1 MMYHIPA
8 VLSPQEVD
16 DFRAQLQQA
25 DWVDGRATTGD
36 QGALVKKNQQVDTRS
51 PLYGELQN
59 RVLAALNRSSLF
71 FAAALPKTLSS
82 PLFNR
87 YQQSETYGFH
97 VDGAVRSQAQGGW
110 MRTDLSATLFL
121 SSPESYDGGELVV
134 NDTYGQHTVK
144 LPAGDLVLYPSS
156 SLHCVMPVT
165 QGVRVASFLWI
176 QSMIRDD
183 KRRSMLFELDR
194 NIQTLKSRHGESDEV
209 LSLLNLYHNLLRE
222 WSEI

>member
-16 DFRAQLQQA
+16 YFSGRLQQA
-25 DWVDGRATTGD
+25 EWVDGRATTGD
-36 QGALVKKNQQVDTRS
+36 QGAQVKNNQQVDTRS
-51 PLYGELQN
+51 ALYDELQGK
-59 RVLAALNRSSLF
+59 VLAALNRSSLF
-71 FAAALPKTLSS
+71 FAAALPKNLSS

-121 SSPESYDGGELVV
+121 SAPEDYTGGELVI
-134 NDTYGQHTVK
+134 NDTYGQHAVK

-156 SLHCVMPVT
+156 SLHCVTPVT
-165 QGVRVASFLWI
+165 QGTRVASFLWV

-183 KRRSMLFELDR
+183 KRRAMLFELDGT
-194 NIQTLKSRHGESDEV
+194 IQALKSRHGESEEV

>member
-59 RVLAALNRSSLF
+59 KVLAALNRSSLF

-121 SSPESYDGGELVV
+121 SAPESYTGGELVV

-156 SLHCVMPVT
+156 SLHCVTPVT

-176 QSMIRDD
+176 LSMIRDD

-209 LSLLNLYHNLLRE
+209 LSLLNLYHILLRE
-222 WSEI
+222 LSEI

>member
-16 DFRAQLQQA
+16 YFTTQLQQA
-25 DWVDGRATTGD
+25 DWVDGRVTTGD
-36 QGALVKKNQQVDTRS
+36 QGAQVKNNQQVDTRS
-51 PLYGELQN
+51 SLYGELQATI
-59 RVLAALNRSSLF
+59 VAALNRSSLF

-87 YQQSETYGFH
+87 YQQTETYGFH

-121 SSPESYDGGELVV
+121 SAPESYEGGELVV
-134 NDTYGQHTVK
+134 NDTYGQHSVK

-156 SLHCVMPVT
+156 SLHCVTPVT
-165 QGVRVASFLWI
+165 VGTRVASFLWV

-183 KRRSMLFELDR
+183 KHRAMLFDLDG
-194 NIQTLKSRHGESDEV
+194 NIQKLKSRHGESDEV

>member
-59 RVLAALNRSSLF
+59 KVLTALNRSSLF

-121 SSPESYDGGELVV
+121 SAPESYTGGELVV

-156 SLHCVMPVT
+156 SLHCVTPVT

>member
-87 YQQSETYGFH
+87 YQQS
-97 VDGAVRSQAQGGW
+97 
-110 MRTDLSATLFL
+110 
-121 SSPESYDGGELVV
+121 
-134 NDTYGQHTVK
+134 
-144 LPAGDLVLYPSS
+144 
-156 SLHCVMPVT
+156 
-165 QGVRVASFLWI
+165 
-176 QSMIRDD
+176 
-183 KRRSMLFELDR
+183 
-194 NIQTLKSRHGESDEV
+194 
-209 LSLLNLYHNLLRE
+209 
-222 WSEI
+222 

>member
-110 MRTDLSATLFL
+110 MRTDLSATLVL
-121 SSPESYDGGELVV
+121 SAPESYEGGELVV

>member
-16 DFRAQLQQA
+16 YFSGRLQQA
-25 DWVDGRATTGD
+25 EWVDGRATTGD
-36 QGALVKKNQQVDTRS
+36 QGAQVKNNQQVDTRS
-51 PLYGELQN
+51 ALYDELQGK
-59 RVLAALNRSSLF
+59 VLAALNRSSLF

-121 SSPESYDGGELVV
+121 SAPEDYTGGELVI
-134 NDTYGQHTVK
+134 NDTYGQHAVK
-144 LPAGDLVLYPSS
+144 IPAGDLVLYPSS
-156 SLHCVMPVT
+156 SLHCVTPVT
-165 QGVRVASFLWI
+165 QGARVASFLWV

-183 KRRSMLFELDR
+183 KRRAMLFELDGT
-194 NIQTLKSRHGESDEV
+194 IQALKSRHGESEEV

>member
-16 DFRAQLQQA
+16 YFTTQLQQA
-25 DWVDGRATTGD
+25 DWVDGRVTTGD
-36 QGALVKKNQQVDTRS
+36 QGAQVKNNQQVDTRS
-51 PLYGELQN
+51 SLYGELQAT
-59 RVLAALNRSSLF
+59 VVAALNRSSLF

-121 SSPESYDGGELVV
+121 SAPESYEGGELVV
-134 NDTYGQHTVK
+134 NDTYGQHSVK

-156 SLHCVMPVT
+156 SLHCVTPVT
-165 QGVRVASFLWI
+165 VGTRVASFLWV

-183 KRRSMLFELDR
+183 KHRAMLFDLDG
-194 NIQTLKSRHGESDEV
+194 NIQKLKSRHGESDEV

>member
-16 DFRAQLQQA
+16 YFTVRLQQA
-25 DWVDGRATTGD
+25 DWVDGRVTTGD
-36 QGALVKKNQQVDTRS
+36 QGAQVKNNQQVDTRS
-51 PLYGELQN
+51 SLYGELQAT
-59 RVLAALNRSSLF
+59 VVAALNRSSLF

-121 SSPESYDGGELVV
+121 SAPESYEGGELVV
-134 NDTYGQHTVK
+134 NDTYGQHSVK

-156 SLHCVMPVT
+156 SLHCVTPVT
-165 QGVRVASFLWI
+165 VGTRVASFLWV

-183 KRRSMLFELDR
+183 KHRAMLFDLDG
-194 NIQTLKSRHGESDEV
+194 NIQKLKSRHGESDEV

>member
-59 RVLAALNRSSLF
+59 QVLAALNRSSLF

-121 SSPESYDGGELVV
+121 SAPESYDGGELVV

-183 KRRSMLFELDR
+183 KRRSMLFDLDR

>member
-16 DFRAQLQQA
+16 YFSGRLQQA
-25 DWVDGRATTGD
+25 EWVDGRATTGD
-36 QGALVKKNQQVDTRS
+36 QGAQVKNNQQVDTRS
-51 PLYGELQN
+51 ALYDELQSK
-59 RVLAALNRSSLF
+59 VLAALNRSSLF

-121 SSPESYDGGELVV
+121 SAPEDYTGGELVI
-134 NDTYGQHTVK
+134 NDTYGQHAVK

-156 SLHCVMPVT
+156 SLHCVTPVT
-165 QGVRVASFLWI
+165 QGARVASFLWV

-183 KRRSMLFELDR
+183 KRRAMLFELDGT
-194 NIQTLKSRHGESDEV
+194 IQALKSRHGESEEV

>member
-16 DFRAQLQQA
+16 YFSGRLQQA
-25 DWVDGRATTGD
+25 EWVDGRATTGD
-36 QGALVKKNQQVDTRS
+36 QGAQVKNNQQVDTRS
-51 PLYGELQN
+51 ALYDELQGK
-59 RVLAALNRSSLF
+59 VLAALNRSSLF

-121 SSPESYDGGELVV
+121 SAPEDYTGGELVI
-134 NDTYGQHTVK
+134 NDTYGQHAVK

-156 SLHCVMPVT
+156 SLYCVTPVT
-165 QGVRVASFLWI
+165 QGARVASFLWV

-183 KRRSMLFELDR
+183 KRRAMLFELDGT
-194 NIQTLKSRHGESDEV
+194 IQALKSRHGESEEV

>member
-51 PLYGELQN
+51 PL
-59 RVLAALNRSSLF
+59 
-71 FAAALPKTLSS
+71 
-82 PLFNR
+82 FNR

-121 SSPESYDGGELVV
+121 SAPESYDGGELVV

>member
-1 MMYHIPA
+1 MMYHIPG
-8 VLSPQEVD
+8 VLSAEEVHGLV
-16 DFRAQLQQA
+16 AQLDQA
-25 DWVDGRATTGD
+25 EWVDGKATVGA
-36 QGALVKKNQQVDTRS
+36 QGAQVKNNQQVDTRCEQ
-51 PLYGELQN
+51 YAALQAT
-59 RVLAALNRSSLF
+59 VLAAVNRHSLF

-87 YQQSETYGFH
+87 YQQQETYGFH
-97 VDGAVRSQAQGGW
+97 VDGAVRQHPHSGW

-121 SSPESYDGGELVV
+121 SDPESYDGGELTI
-134 NDTYGQHTVK
+134 NDTYGQHSVK

-156 SLHCVMPVT
+156 SLHCVTPVT
-165 QGVRVASFLWI
+165 RGVRVASFMWI

-183 KRRSMLFELDR
+183 KRRAMLFELDST
-194 NIQTLKSRHGESDEV
+194 IQALKSRHGESAEA

>member
-59 RVLAALNRSSLF
+59 KVLAALNRSSLF

-121 SSPESYDGGELVV
+121 SAPESYTGGELVV

-156 SLHCVMPVT
+156 SLHCVTPVT
-165 QGVRVASFLWI
+165 QGVRMASFLWI
-176 QSMIRDD
+176 QSMIRND

>member
-8 VLSPQEVD
+8 VLTPQEVD
-16 DFRAQLQQA
+16 DFTAQLQLA
-25 DWVDGRATTGD
+25 EWVDGRVTTGD
-36 QGALVKKNQQVDTRS
+36 QGAQVKHNQQVDTRS
-51 PLYGELQN
+51 NLYAELQGN
-59 RVLAALNRSSLF
+59 VLAALNRSSLF
-71 FAAALPKTLSS
+71 FAAALPKAISS

-121 SSPESYDGGELVV
+121 SAPESYAGGELVV
-134 NDTYGQHTVK
+134 NDTYGQHAVK
-144 LPAGDLVLYPSS
+144 AGDLVLYPSS
-156 SLHCVMPVT
+156 SLHCVTPVT
-165 QGVRVASFLWI
+165 SGVRVASFLWI

-183 KRRSMLFELDR
+183 KRRSMLFELDG
-194 NIQTLKSRHGESDEV
+194 NIQKLKSRHGESDEV

>member
-16 DFRAQLQQA
+16 DFREQLQQA

-121 SSPESYDGGELVV
+121 SAPESYDGGELVV

-183 KRRSMLFELDR
+183 KNRAMLFELDK
-194 NIQTLKSRHGESDEV
+194 NIQSLKARHGESNEI

>member
-16 DFRAQLQQA
+16 YFSGRLQQA
-25 DWVDGRATTGD
+25 EWVDGRATTGD
-36 QGALVKKNQQVDTRS
+36 QGAQVKNNQQVDTRS
-51 PLYGELQN
+51 ALYDELQGK
-59 RVLAALNRSSLF
+59 VLAALNRSSLF

-121 SSPESYDGGELVV
+121 SAPEDYTGGELVI
-134 NDTYGQHTVK
+134 NDTYGQHAVK

-156 SLHCVMPVT
+156 SLHCVTPVT
-165 QGVRVASFLWI
+165 QGARVASFLWV

-183 KRRSMLFELDR
+183 KRRAMLFELDGT
-194 NIQTLKSRHGESDEV
+194 IQALKSRHGESEEV

>member
-121 SSPESYDGGELVV
+121 SAQESYDGGELVV

>member
-59 RVLAALNRSSLF
+59 RVLTALNRSSLF

-97 VDGAVRSQAQGGW
+97 VDGAVRSQALGGW

-121 SSPESYDGGELVV
+121 SAPESYEGGELVV

-156 SLHCVMPVT
+156 SLHCVTPVT

-183 KRRSMLFELDR
+183 KRRGMLFELDR

-209 LSLLNLYHNLLRE
+209 LSLLNLYHNLLRD

>member
-8 VLSPQEVD
+8 VLTPQEVD
-16 DFRAQLQQA
+16 DFTAQLQQA
-25 DWVDGRATTGD
+25 EWVDGRVTTGD
-36 QGALVKKNQQVDTRS
+36 QGAQVKNNQQVDTRS
-51 PLYGELQN
+51 NLYAKLQGN
-59 RVLAALNRSSLF
+59 VLAALNRSSLF
-71 FAAALPKTLSS
+71 FAAALPKAISS

-97 VDGAVRSQAQGGW
+97 VDGAVRSLAQGGW

-121 SSPESYDGGELVV
+121 SAPESYAGGELVV
-134 NDTYGQHTVK
+134 NDTYGQHAVK
-144 LPAGDLVLYPSS
+144 LPPGDLVLYPSS
-156 SLHCVMPVT
+156 SLHCVTPVT
-165 QGVRVASFLWI
+165 SGIRVASFLWI

-183 KRRSMLFELDR
+183 KRRSMLFELDG
-194 NIQTLKSRHGESDEV
+194 NIQKLKSRHGESDEV

>member
-1 MMYHIPA
+1 MMYHIPT

-121 SSPESYDGGELVV
+121 SAPESYDGGELVV

-156 SLHCVMPVT
+156 SLHCVTPVT
-165 QGVRVASFLWI
+165 QGVRMASFLWV

>member
-51 PLYGELQN
+51 PLHGELQN

-121 SSPESYDGGELVV
+121 SAPESYDGGELVV

>member
-1 MMYHIPA
+1 MMYRIPG
-8 VLSPQEVD
+8 VLSANEVCELVAELNQ
-16 DFRAQLQQA
+16 AQ
-25 DWVDGRATTGD
+25 WVDGRATVGA
-36 QGALVKKNQQVDTRS
+36 QGAQVKSNQQVDTRS
-51 PLYGELQN
+51 EGYMALQSRVQEAVN
-59 RVLAALNRSSLF
+59 RHSLF

-87 YQQSETYGFH
+87 YQQQETYGFH
-97 VDGAVRSQAQGGW
+97 VDGAVRQHPHSGW

-121 SSPESYDGGELVV
+121 SDPESYDGGELTI

-156 SLHCVMPVT
+156 SLHCVTPVT
-165 QGVRVASFLWI
+165 RGVRLASFMWI

-183 KRRSMLFELDR
+183 RRRAMLFELDR
-194 NIQTLKSRHGESDEV
+194 NIQSLNGRHGESEEA